1 MSQPL
6 EVLVAEPNLAMRT
19 SLCSVLADEADIG
32 IAGAASDMVSALR
45 LAGHVHADVAVVDDR
60 LASLG
65 SPWSADTI
73 GALAKRVP
81 VIVIGTGESAAY
93 APPYLDAG
101 ASGYWCMT
109 CELDELVLLLRTAAA
124 VRPRAA

>member
-1 MSQPL
+1 MRRLADGGHAHARFACSTMSQPL

-73 GALAKRVP
+73 GALA
-81 VIVIGTGESAAY
+81 SA
-93 APPYLDAG
+93 
-101 ASGYWCMT
+101 C
-109 CELDELVLLLRTAAA
+109 R
-124 VRPRAA
+124 